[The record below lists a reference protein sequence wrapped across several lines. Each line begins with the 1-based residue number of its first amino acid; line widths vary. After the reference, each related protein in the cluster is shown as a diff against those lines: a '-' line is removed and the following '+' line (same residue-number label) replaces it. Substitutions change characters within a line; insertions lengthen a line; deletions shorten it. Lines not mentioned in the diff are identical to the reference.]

1 MGFYI
6 FAAVL
11 IGIAWIMSMAAKN
24 NLGNR
29 NLEIGISLQSVTT
42 SVLSAGI
49 GVLVGKIV
57 ADLIK

>member
-29 NLEIGISLQSVTT
+29 NLEIGISLQSVAT

>member
-1 MGFYI
+1 
-6 FAAVL
+6 
-11 IGIAWIMSMAAKN
+11 MSMAAKN

-29 NLEIGISLQSVTT
+29 NLEIGISLQSVAT

-57 ADLIK
+57 VDLIK

>member
-29 NLEIGISLQSVTT
+29 NLEIGISLQSVAT

-49 GVLVGKIV
+49 GVFVGKIV